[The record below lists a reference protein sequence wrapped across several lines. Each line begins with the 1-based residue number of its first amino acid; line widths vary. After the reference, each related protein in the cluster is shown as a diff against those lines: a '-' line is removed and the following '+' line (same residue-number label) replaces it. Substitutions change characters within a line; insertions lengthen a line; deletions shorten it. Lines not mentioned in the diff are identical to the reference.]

1 MDKKIVATDLVRIAK
16 LIASDGV
23 VATVVPVVAKAMK
36 PEDLRKALIQNGIE
50 ITLQGEYRFYPLSAI
65 GVPDMSKTPMVVKG
79 QEAALRQCDHVVE
92 GVAEKQDTY
101 GALLDKL
108 SRLKVF
114 LKTAMK
120 DTVDEDDVDNAMF
133 VFKADIAPALPTRTP
148 NSEYMKRLVG
158 GLTDIRLSIGAAD
171 FGKAMGQIE
180 QSQPLIESAVAMWKK
195 QADGWGSRKQLIK
208 DIRDSF
214 NRDPSLTKEL
224 AVGVKPAD
232 LDELAAQ
239 GPVVALQPG
248 GDLANTI
255 QGVIT
260 EGGTLTFR
268 YRKQDRTVRNVRMKP
283 VRLVKNGEMVVGL
296 DLDRAAERAFS
307 LDSIVE
313 PR

>member
-1 MDKKIVATDLVRIAK
+1 
-16 LIASDGV
+16 
-23 VATVVPVVAKAMK
+23 
-36 PEDLRKALIQNGIE
+36 
-50 ITLQGEYRFYPLSAI
+50 
-65 GVPDMSKTPMVVKG
+65 MSKTPMVVKG